1 MRAAAPEKSL
11 QQAAL
16 RFQQSEFKHQLLIV
30 LEYSAGELFCLE
42 FDQRG
47 AQLQLWI
54 STLTAHNFRMQASSR
69 EHHQRGEIKSV
80 PAPEPAFPVLSSA
93 TLRASAARA

>member
-16 RFQQSEFKHQLLIV
+16 RFQQSAFNTNCSFV

-47 AQLQLWI
+47 THCSSGSQHWLPTN
-54 STLTAHNFRMQASSR
+54 SRKQASSR

>member
-1 MRAAAPEKSL
+1 MRAAVPDKSR
-11 QQAAL
+11 QHSA
-16 RFQQSEFKHQLLIV
+16 FSNQSSSTNCSFV

-42 FDQRG
+42 FEQRG